1 MIFNE
6 ELALKN
12 KAENMKI
19 SDDKSAWVLPEDNHC
34 RKMVAYA
41 QEKEWIWIHPD
52 YKNGQYN
59 NKKKQKR

>member
-19 SDDKSAWVLPEDNHC
+19 SDDKSAWVLPENNRC

-41 QEKEWIWIHPD
+41 LNKEWVWIHPD
-52 YKNGQYN
+52 YKNGQDN
-59 NKKKQKR
+59 KKKKQKR